1 MGQQQFLLTVLGVVI
16 IGISIRIG
24 FRIVDA
30 QYMQQSRDQLISHM
44 QTVYGYAEAFAT
56 KTKKQGGG
64 AGTYTGF
71 RLPKNMSQL
80 TSGTFTAT
88 VSGTTNLTIVGTGKI
103 KGNNGKSPVSVTY
116 KITKRKLTKPTIN
129 N

>member
-1 MGQQQFLLTVLGVVI
+1 MGQQQFLLTVLGVI
-16 IGISIRIG
+16 IVGVSIRVG
-24 FRIVDA
+24 FRMVDA

-44 QTVYGYAEAFAT
+44 QIVYASAEAFAT
-56 KTKKQGGG
+56 KTKRQGGG

-71 RLPKNMSQL
+71 RLPKNMSKM

-88 VSGTTNLTIVGTGKI
+88 VSGTTSLTILGTGTV

>member
-1 MGQQQFLLTVLGVVI
+1 MGQQQLLLTVLGVVI
-16 IGISIRIG
+16 IGISIRVG
-24 FRIVDA
+24 FRAVDA

-44 QTVYGYAEAFAT
+44 QVVYANAEAFAT
-56 KTKKQGGG
+56 RTKNQGGG

-80 TSGTFTAT
+80 ISGTFTAT
-88 VSGTTNLTIVGTGKI
+88 VSGTTSLTIVGTGKI
-103 KGNNGKSPVSVTY
+103 KGNNGKSVVSVTC
-116 KITKRKLTKPTIN
+116 KITKRKITKMTIN